1 MGTVKGKN
9 GRDLVGTEEIKMG
22 YKDYMEEMYKKD
34 LPELDYY
41 DSVVS
46 YPKPDILQFEVK
58 WALRSPAVN
67 KASGCDEIP
76 AELFKSL
83 KDDAIKVLY
92 SLY

>member
-46 YPKPDILQFEVK
+46 YPDPGILECEIR
-58 WALRSPAVN
+58 WALRSTAVN
-67 KASGCDEIP
+67 KS
-76 AELFKSL
+76 
-83 KDDAIKVLY
+83 
-92 SLY
+92 